1 MSFIGLL
8 TIACLVVLVILLI
21 VNYVNAVWLE
31 PDWGIEQDRKEE
43 SDRDLQIQ
51 QREHLSNTTQVRGSK
66 DDSGREG
73 Q

>member
-21 VNYVNAVWLE
+21 VNYVDAVWLE
-31 PDWGIEQDRKEE
+31 PDWGIERDRKEQCE
-43 SDRDLQIQ
+43 RDLLIQ
-51 QREHLSNTTQVRGSK
+51 QREHLGNKTLVRGSQ